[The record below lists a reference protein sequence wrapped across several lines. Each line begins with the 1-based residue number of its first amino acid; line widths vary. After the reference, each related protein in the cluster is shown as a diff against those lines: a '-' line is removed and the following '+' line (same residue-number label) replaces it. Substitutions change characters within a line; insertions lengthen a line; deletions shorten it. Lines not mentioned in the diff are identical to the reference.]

1 MMSGPILRVLL
12 FVTLAMFGA
21 TVQAQSTLAGTPFVA
36 ALKDGVAEGPP
47 PPMEMMP
54 MATNAIQDKTGSKG
68 DITVKAFRVMR
79 FKSQPA
85 CGRVS
90 FGLFQ
95 ASTHTFWGQFG
106 GQLNVCDDGTPP
118 LKMCT
123 GSSELVLPNRFC
135 RDGSHPID
143 TPEIAQAI
151 ATAVKQGGVTPEQM
165 KEKVRREISNKS
177 AGAKP

>member
-1 MMSGPILRVLL
+1 MMRGSCLYVLL
-12 FVTLAMFGA
+12 LALAMFCFSA
-21 TVQAQSTLAGTPFVA
+21 QAQSTLADTPFVA

-47 PPMEMMP
+47 PPMEMLP
-54 MATNAIQDKTGSKG
+54 LAIKAIQDKTGNKG
-68 DITVKAFRVMR
+68 DITVKAFRIVR

-118 LKMCT
+118 MKMCA
-123 GSSELVLPNRFC
+123 GSPALVLPNRFC
-135 RDGSHPID
+135 KDGSHPID
-143 TPEIAQAI
+143 SPEILQAI

-165 KEKVRREISNKS
+165 RDKIRRETATKS
-177 AGAKP
+177 AGGKP